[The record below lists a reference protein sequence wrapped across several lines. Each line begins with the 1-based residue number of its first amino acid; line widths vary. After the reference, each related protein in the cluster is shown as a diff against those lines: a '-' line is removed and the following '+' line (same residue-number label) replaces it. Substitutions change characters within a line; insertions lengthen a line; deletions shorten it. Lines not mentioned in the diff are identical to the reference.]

1 MDAQFNSQETDL
13 WQGTPSQWTN
23 FKLFAIC
30 AVTFWLIVP
39 IFIAAWRWL
48 ETSRYVYRVTSQ
60 RIIITRGVLT
70 RRTDQLEL
78 YRAKDVALL
87 EPFWL
92 RLFKLGHIDLVT
104 SDPTTPQLR
113 LQAVPN
119 PAALREQLRN
129 AIESL
134 RVSKG
139 IRELDIGEVRR

>member
-1 MDAQFNSQETDL
+1 MDAQETPI
-13 WQGTPSQWTN
+13 WEGSPSQWTN
-23 FKLFAIC
+23 FKLFFIC
-30 AVTFWLIVP
+30 GLLCWLIVP

-48 ETSRYVYRVTSQ
+48 ETSRHVYRVTTQ
-60 RIIITRGVLT
+60 RIIITQGVLT

-78 YRAKDVALL
+78 YRAKDASLL

-92 RLFKLGHIDLVT
+92 RMVKLGHVDLVT
-104 SDPTTPQLR
+104 SDPTTPFLR

-119 PAALREQLRN
+119 PATLREQLRN